1 MSWPDRGDWG
11 RLEGLARAYLRRR
24 YAILFYSLLFTL
36 GLVPLLTSLG
46 LQAGLFQPLLAVNLV
61 AAVASIENR
70 GDRHLLLGILAIGFV
85 LRLSAFWIEPGALL
99 PASFA
104 IWTVVAL
111 LTAVTDLRYALRAT
125 RVDSEHVY
133 SALSAYL
140 LAGIFFGVAYW
151 ILETTWPGSLVSTS
165 GPAAG
170 GFSLHN
176 AMYFSFVTL
185 ATLGYGDIVPRS
197 DVARSLAIIEAVAG
211 QLYLAVLV
219 ARLVS
224 IYVATARATGDKS

>member
-1 MSWPDRGDWG
+1 MNRKTAGRSG
-11 RLEGLARAYLRRR
+11 RLGELVHGYLRRR

-46 LQAGLFQPLLAVNLV
+46 LQVGLFQPLLAVNLV

-70 GDRHLLLGILAIGFV
+70 GDRYLLLGILAIGFV
-85 LRLSAFWIEPGALL
+85 LRLGAFWVEPAALM

-111 LTAVTDLRYALRAT
+111 LTAVADLRYALRAT

-151 ILETTWPGSLVSTS
+151 ILEGTWPGSLVSAGGAVT
-165 GPAAG
+165 G

-224 IYVATARATGDKS
+224 IHVGSRATVDKQ

>member
-1 MSWPDRGDWG
+1 MSGPAGGSWG
-11 RLEGLARAYLRRR
+11 RLEGLARSYLRRR
-24 YAILFYSLLFTL
+24 YGILFYSLLFTL
-36 GLVPLLTSLG
+36 GLVPLLTALG
-46 LQAGLFQPLLAVNLV
+46 LQAGLFQPLLAVNLL
-61 AAVASIENR
+61 AAVASIE
-70 GDRHLLLGILAIGFV
+70 DRRDRRVLLGILAAGFV
-85 LRLSAFWIEPGALL
+85 LRLGASSFQPTLLL

-111 LTAVTDLRYALRAT
+111 LTAVTDLRFALRAT

-140 LAGIFFGVAYW
+140 LAGIFFGVAFW
-151 ILETTWPGSLVSTS
+151 ILEHTWPGSLVST
-165 GPAAG
+165 GEALTG
-170 GFSLHN
+170 EFSLHN
-176 AMYFSFVTL
+176 GMYFSFVTL

-224 IYVATARATGDKS
+224 IYVATPRATSDKS

>member
-1 MSWPDRGDWG
+1 MSPSTRGRWTRFDD
-11 RLEGLARAYLRRR
+11 LARAYLRRR

-36 GLVPLLTSLG
+36 GLVPLLIALG
-46 LQAGLFQPLLAVNLV
+46 LQAGLMQPLLAVNLA
-61 AAVASIENR
+61 AAVASIE
-70 GDRHLLLGILAIGFV
+70 DRRDRRLLLGVLAVGLAF
-85 LRLSAFWIEPGALL
+85 RLGALWYE
-99 PASFA
+99 PAVLYPVSFV
-104 IWTVVAL
+104 IWTMVAL
-111 LTAVTDLRYALRAT
+111 LTAVTDLLYGLRAT
-125 RVDSEHVY
+125 RADSEHIY

-151 ILETTWPGSLVSTS
+151 VLEHTWPGSLLS
-165 GPAAG
+165 AG
-170 GFSLHN
+170 GPSGGEFTLHN

-211 QLYLAVLV
+211 QLYLAVMV

-224 IYVATARATGDKS
+224 LYVASRPRDDS